1 MGIFGAEFKN
11 FEEESI
17 PGGAGRNRSA
27 SIAPFLRGIIGS
39 PGRSIAEPPKILY
52 FAPGRYRIDTEAGN
66 LFEFP
71 AGMELRF
78 APGALLEP
86 VAGVTLIIRGS
97 IRAPRLQIFGAP
109 DRVGGLRTTL
119 ESPTLD
125 ADFPHLPNR
134 DVLRTRREQI
144 LRSLSSIRGLERELT
159 FYLQRQNAPLGVI
172 CIESEEISDIYPE
185 WWGAVHNEPDGDADS
200 SDALQA
206 CFHAACRDRTRE
218 GRLLPALRV
227 VMGGPY
233 RTWRK
238 LVAEAPPGLPG
249 HLWLSG
255 SDPISHGGLGNA
267 TITRQLSSQLLD
279 LDLLDTQCALELGPR
294 VSLVAEGV
302 SFNSLWLNA
311 PPKDQIASSARILR
325 ARDESE
331 RWVLFDRCGLGGGR
345 DSAVRVPDPLAEGS
359 EAEVSPDAAPD
370 RVRVGLQQ
378 CTLNAWRADVVEDT
392 SEGLVP
398 LAFRVR
404 RPLSLQLQSR
414 DVVALSACFLRG
426 SAFTRAFPG
435 ARLPIPGELTFE
447 AGIHVRGGALYVRG
461 TTFHFAD
468 GPRPIRPAPP
478 TGRPDLPDGQDIW
491 LDSGAQGLDSTQ
503 LTMMQCETQSWW
515 CLGGRPVVR
524 DASRAASVLLAL
536 SGSNVNW
543 KDDTTKPILERLR
556 GVPAA
561 AILYN
566 DNTADDPP
574 VVAWPGGDSF
584 LVTVGCV
591 FGRYVTLAAD
601 SQVFDVGSMFFLPF
615 PELQTVP
622 RWLPPRFIPRPPQYP
637 RVVATDLNL
646 EVRVRGLPLQRV
658 SEGT

>member
-1 MGIFGAEFKN
+1 MGTYGSEFFN
-11 FEEESI
+11 FKVEGLE
-17 PGGAGRNRSA
+17 GRPITPEVVGQA
-27 SIAPFLRGIIGS
+27 LRGQLGFGTDI
-39 PGRSIAEPPKILY
+39 PRTLPKILY
-52 FAPGRYRIDTEAGN
+52 FPPGRYPIDSSSGS
-66 LFEFP
+66 EFIFHP
-71 AGMELRF
+71 GMELRF
-78 APGALLEP
+78 APGASLEP
-86 VAGVTLIIRGS
+86 TTEVTLVVRGS
-97 IRAPRLQIFGAP
+97 IRAARQQIFRGP
-109 DRVGGLRTTL
+109 DRPGDRSAVLRT
-119 ESPTLD
+119 E
-125 ADFPHLPNR
+125 FPHLPNR
-134 DVLRTRREQI
+134 EILGTRRNEI
-144 LRSLSSIRGLERELT
+144 VPGPDSGPRRDELLAYLRS
-159 FYLQRQNAPLGVI
+159 QNGPLGLVR
-172 CIESEEISDIYPE
+172 IESEEISDIYPE

-227 VMGGPY
+227 VMSGPY

-311 PPKDQIASSARILR
+311 PPKDQIASSVSILR

-345 DSAVRVPDPLAEGS
+345 DSAVRVPDPLAQGFG
-359 EAEVSPDAAPD
+359 ADASPDAAPD

-378 CTLNAWRADVVEDT
+378 CTLNAWRADVVEAT
-392 SEGLVP
+392 SKGLVP

-435 ARLPIPGELTFE
+435 ARLPTPGELTFE

-515 CLGGRPVVR
+515 CLGGKPVVR

-556 GVPAA
+556 GVSAA

-566 DNTADDPP
+566 DNMADDPP

-658 SEGT
+658 SEGA

>member
-1 MGIFGAEFKN
+1 MGGFGAEFKN
-11 FEEESI
+11 FQDEI
-17 PGGAGRNRSA
+17 PGRDRRDQLRS
-27 SIAPFLRGIIGS
+27 IGTFLRGIVASSDMPGS
-39 PGRSIAEPPKILY
+39 QLPKILY
-52 FAPGRYRIDTEAGN
+52 FAPGRYQVGREAGN

-71 AGMELRF
+71 EGMELRF
-78 APGALLEP
+78 APGAFLAP
-86 VAGVTLIIRGS
+86 VAGVTLVIRGS
-97 IRAPRLQIFGAP
+97 IRAPRLQIFGGAVRG
-109 DRVGGLRTTL
+109 DNRGAVLGT
-119 ESPTLD
+119 E
-125 ADFPHLPNR
+125 FPHLPNR
-134 DVLRTRREQI
+134 EILVNRRREI
-144 LRSLSSIRGLERELT
+144 LPGPDSGPRRDELLAYLRS
-159 FYLQRQNAPLGVI
+159 QNGPLGLVR
-172 CIESEEISDIYPE
+172 IESEEISDIYPE
-185 WWGAVHNEPDGDADS
+185 WWGAVHNESDTDTDS

-227 VMGGPY
+227 VMSGPY

-255 SDPISHGGLGNA
+255 TDSISHGGLGNA

-279 LDLLDTQCALELGPR
+279 LDLLDTQCALEIGPR

-311 PPKDQIASSARILR
+311 PPKDQIASSVSILR
-325 ARDESE
+325 ARGDAE

-359 EAEVSPDAAPD
+359 GADVSPDAEPD

-378 CTLNAWRADVVEDT
+378 CTLNAWRADVVEET
-392 SEGLVP
+392 SKGLVP

-404 RPLSLQLQSR
+404 RPLSLQLRSR

-435 ARLPIPGELTFE
+435 ARLPTPGELTFE

-461 TTFHFAD
+461 TKFHFAD

-491 LDSGAQGLDSTQ
+491 LDSGAEGLDSTQ

-515 CLGGRPVVR
+515 CLGGKPVER
-524 DASRAASVLLAL
+524 NASRAAAVLLSL
-536 SGSNVNW
+536 SGGNVNW
-543 KDDTTKPILERLR
+543 KDETTGPILARLR
-556 GVPAA
+556 GVPVDR
-561 AILYN
+561 ILYD
-566 DNTADDPP
+566 DNAADDPP
-574 VVAWPGGDSF
+574 VVAWPGGDGF

-591 FGRYVTLAAD
+591 FGRYVTLAED
-601 SQVFDVGSMFFLPF
+601 SQVFDVGSMFFFTHPA
-615 PELQTVP
+615 LQTVP
-622 RWLPPRFIPRPPQYP
+622 RWLPPRFIPRPPRYP

>member
-1 MGIFGAEFKN
+1 MGTFGAEFKN
-11 FEEESI
+11 LQEENL
-17 PGGAGRNRSA
+17 GGVERDQSL
-27 SIAPFLRGIIGS
+27 SIAPTLRGIVGS
-39 PGRSIAEPPKILY
+39 SNRPASTPPKILY
-52 FAPGRYRIDTEAGN
+52 FAPGRYRIEREAGD

-71 AGMELRF
+71 VGMELRF
-78 APGALLEP
+78 APGASLSP
-86 VAGVTLIIRGS
+86 GIGVTLVIRGT
-97 IRAPRLQIFGAP
+97 IRSARQQIFSGP
-109 DRVGGLRTTL
+109 IRGRTRSAVLAT
-119 ESPTLD
+119 S
-125 ADFPHLPNR
+125 FPHLPNR
-134 DVLRTRREQI
+134 EILTTRRSEI
-144 LRSLSSIRGLERELT
+144 VFGPNFGPGRDELLA
-159 FYLQRQNAPLGVI
+159 YLQSQNGPLGVI
-172 CIESEEISDIYPE
+172 RIESEEISDIYPE

-206 CFHAACRDRTRE
+206 CFHAACRDRTRD

-227 VMGGPY
+227 VMSGPY

-311 PPKDQIASSARILR
+311 PPKDQIASSVSILR
-325 ARDESE
+325 ARDEAE

-359 EAEVSPDAAPD
+359 GADVSPDAEPD

-378 CTLNAWRADVVEDT
+378 CTLNAWRADVVEET
-392 SEGLVP
+392 SKGLVP

-404 RPLSLQLQSR
+404 RPLSLQLRSR

-435 ARLPIPGELTFE
+435 ARLPTPGELTFE

-478 TGRPDLPDGQDIW
+478 AGRPDLPDGQDIW
-491 LDSGAQGLDSTQ
+491 LDSGAEGLDSTQ

-515 CLGGRPVVR
+515 CLGGKPVAR
-524 DASRAASVLLAL
+524 DASRAASVRPCVEA
-536 SGSNVNW
+536 
-543 KDDTTKPILERLR
+543 RAA
-556 GVPAA
+556 GV
-561 AILYN
+561 
-566 DNTADDPP
+566 
-574 VVAWPGGDSF
+574 V
-584 LVTVGCV
+584 
-591 FGRYVTLAAD
+591 R
-601 SQVFDVGSMFFLPF
+601 
-615 PELQTVP
+615 ELQ
-622 RWLPPRFIPRPPQYP
+622 
-637 RVVATDLNL
+637 
-646 EVRVRGLPLQRV
+646 G
-658 SEGT
+658 G